1 MPALLFLL
9 HDAVTT
15 QKMASDA
22 VVSAL

>member
-9 HDAVTT
+9 HYAVTT